1 MSSSF
6 GCHGQTH
13 RQDVEATGDLNS
25 VAESAVGP
33 SDAALKILV
42 VDDSIDGAEMLAAAL
57 SAKGYKTQ
65 VAFDGPAA
73 LRMAAE
79 FRPAIVFLDIGLPVM
94 DGYELAARLR
104 ELPELNGVRLFA
116 LTGYGQ
122 ESDRQRTRDAGFD
135 HHFTKPSISTPSMLS
150 WRTRPAAANTS
161 VPSAVRAL
169 VRMMRERLLQRRIAV
184 ATRTRPQCRWA
195 STIRPVM
202 TVPLTSV
209 S

>member
-13 RQDVEATGDLNS
+13 RRDLRRPAIYS
-25 VAESAVGP
+25 VAESTVAS

-73 LRMAAE
+73 LRIAAE

-94 DGYELAARLR
+94 DGYELAVRLR
-104 ELPELNGVRLFA
+104 DLPELSGVRLFA

-122 ESDRQRTRDAGFD
+122 DRIGKGRATPGSIITSRNRL
-135 HHFTKPSISTPSMLS
+135 ISTLSMS
-150 WRTRPAAANTS
+150 F
-161 VPSAVRAL
+161 
-169 VRMMRERLLQRRIAV
+169 
-184 ATRTRPQCRWA
+184 
-195 STIRPVM
+195 
-202 TVPLTSV
+202 
-209 S
+209 